1 MELLSMRND
10 CKFEKCFPFYFMLNF
25 ATLHKSLGPC
35 HFLLRFVISYSTDNL
50 SERPG
55 LGGGSNRVDMALIF
69 VYHCHYCFF
78 RGMGVRGC
86 GSKGHLLST
95 VLHQ

>member
-55 LGGGSNRVDMALIF
+55 LGVSNRVDMALIF

>member
-55 LGGGSNRVDMALIF
+55 LGGSNRVDMALIF

-78 RGMGVRGC
+78 KGMGVRGC
-86 GSKGHLLST
+86 GSNGHLLST

>member
-55 LGGGSNRVDMALIF
+55 LGGSNRVTMALIF